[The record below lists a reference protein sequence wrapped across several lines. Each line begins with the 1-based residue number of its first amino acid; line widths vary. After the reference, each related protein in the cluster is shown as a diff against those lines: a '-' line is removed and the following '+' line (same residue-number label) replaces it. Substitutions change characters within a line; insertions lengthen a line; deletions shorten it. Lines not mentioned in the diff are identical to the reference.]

1 MTDDSRVMQVLHT
14 TTTDAI
20 GNAARDAIIYGT
32 GVMIINQEMQICH
45 VPMEKYLELS
55 QALEEACVLHKVTPQ
70 PTESKP

>member
-32 GVMIINQEMQICH
+32 GVMIITQEMQICH
-45 VPMEKYLELS
+45 VPM
-55 QALEEACVLHKVTPQ
+55 
-70 PTESKP
+70 

>member
-32 GVMIINQEMQICH
+32 GVMIITQEMQICH

-55 QALEEACVLHKVTPQ
+55 QASVSYTHLTL
-70 PTESKP
+70 PTIYSV